1 MVLPDIALY
10 WWYHMYCIKS
20 YGIAWYCIVLLLA
33 SACGLYLADT
43 YLLCNNLFVGSLFRV
58 WACDFPN
65 LCSGCMML
73 ARDTNIV
80 YFCPPTHTMYCVFVG
95 NTYCTHPSEPWLST
109 SDGQL
114 WYPCV
119 TSPPPRFPALW
130 GVWELWGG
138 GGTTQVGCLATDW
151 APATINIITPQVA
164 GNMRSTVA
172 TAYRDL
178 KTNIET
184 RQRPSF

>member
-1 MVLPDIALY
+1 MLLHWITLHDIGITWYCVLFHFIAWYCLILHCIV
-10 WWYHMYCIKS
+10 WYHMYCIKS

-130 GVWELWGG
+130 GVWEL
-138 GGTTQVGCLATDW
+138 
-151 APATINIITPQVA
+151 
-164 GNMRSTVA
+164 
-172 TAYRDL
+172 
-178 KTNIET
+178 
-184 RQRPSF
+184 